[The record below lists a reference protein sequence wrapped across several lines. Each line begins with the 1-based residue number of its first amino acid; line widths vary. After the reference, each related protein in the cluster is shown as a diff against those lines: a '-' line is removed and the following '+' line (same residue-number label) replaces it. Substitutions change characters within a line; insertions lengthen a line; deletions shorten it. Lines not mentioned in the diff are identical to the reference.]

1 MDNINLIVLNPG
13 STSTKI
19 SIYENGEEK
28 YRKELS
34 HSVEELS
41 KFEKAT
47 DQAPLRG
54 QAVEDFLQEIGY
66 DLSRLTAIA
75 CRGGSLPPIHMGA
88 YEVNEEMIDV
98 LCNRPIGHHASSTA
112 AIIGYELA
120 QKLGIK
126 AYIYDGN
133 TADEMDDLP
142 RITGLPM
149 VPKWSMGHFL
159 NTKAVGRMYAESMGK
174 RYEDMNLIIVHTG
187 GGISIGL
194 HCGGRIVDVCSDEDG
209 TFSPERSGGMPSIGW
224 AEVCFSGKYTLEE
237 ASAMVRGK
245 GGLTAYLGTNDVR
258 QVEAR
263 IAQGDKK
270 AKLVYDAMIYRVA
283 KCVGSLAT
291 AAYGK
296 IDGIIVTGGIARSDY
311 FIDTLRQRV
320 EFIAPLSVK
329 PGEFEM
335 EALAAGVTRVLRGEE
350 TARIYR
356 EIDTISFDINAV
368 RE

>member
-1 MDNINLIVLNPG
+1 MADINLLVLNPG

-19 SIYENGEEK
+19 SIFENGTEIQ
-28 YRKELS
+28 RKELS
-34 HSVEELS
+34 HSVEELGQ
-41 KFEKAT
+41 FEKAT

-54 QAVEDFLQEIGY
+54 EAVEAFLHEIGY

-112 AIIGYELA
+112 AIIGFDLA
-120 QKLGIK
+120 KKLGIK

-142 RITGLPM
+142 RISGCPL
-149 VPKWSMGHFL
+149 VPKLSMGHFL
-159 NTKAVGRMYAESMGK
+159 NTKAVGRMYAESLGK
-174 RYEDMNLIIVHTG
+174 RYEDMTLIVVHTG

-194 HCGGRIVDVCSDEDG
+194 HRNGVIVDVCSDEDG
-209 TFSPERSGGMPSIGW
+209 TFSPERSGGLPSIGW
-224 AEVCFSGKYTLEE
+224 ATVCYSGKYTFEE

-258 QVEAR
+258 EVERR
-263 IAQGDKK
+263 IAAGDNK

-291 AAYGK
+291 AAFGK
-296 IDGIIVTGGIARSDY
+296 VDGIIVTGGIARSDY
-311 FIDTLRQRV
+311 FISELKKRV
-320 EFIAPLSVK
+320 EFIAPLSIK
-329 PGEFEM
+329 PGEYEM

-350 TARIYR
+350 TARTYR
-356 EIDTISFDINAV
+356 EADTINFNIDEV
-368 RE
+368 V